1 MPENEEVQEEV
12 KVPSG
17 DDQLEFNL
25 GEDEQGA
32 EVVLSEDGKA
42 EVKVLNNTEETEAPA
57 QAPDKNA
64 TEHEEYYSTKV
75 KKRLDKMTAR
85 LREAERREQAA
96 IEYARQVQ
104 ANMQVVQQR
113 AQSLDQNYLTEFKSR
128 VDSQLAIAEANLQDA
143 VERGDGK
150 AVVEAQKLM
159 SQLVLQQERAN
170 QIAAQ
175 RQTPAQQ
182 EVPTYQ
188 FQQSLAQ
195 QNGYQQTA
203 VQPQAFQ
210 APAQFDPKAESWAEK
225 NEWFGSDEV
234 MTNGAFAIHGQLKR
248 EGFDLSSDEYY
259 DELDRRIR
267 KEFPHKFRKPQ
278 VNTDVDAPGVAPAT
292 RGSTVSQNG
301 RRSIKL
307 TPSEVAIARKL
318 GVPLEEYAKYV
329 RR

>member
-1 MPENEEVQEEV
+1 MPENEEVQQEEV

-17 DDQLEFNL
+17 EDQLNFDL
-25 GEDEQGA
+25 GENDQGA
-32 EVVLSEDGKA
+32 EVVLTEDGKA
-42 EVKVLNNTEETEAPA
+42 EVKVLNKEEPETAPQA
-57 QAPDKNA
+57 QDKG
-64 TEHEEYYSTKV
+64 TVEHEEYSVKV
-75 KKRLDKMTAR
+75 KKRLDKMTAK

-96 IEYARQVQ
+96 LEYARQIQENLQ
-104 ANMQVVQQR
+104 AVQQR
-113 AQSLDQNYLTEFKSR
+113 AHSLDQNYLTEFRSR

-150 AVVEAQKLM
+150 AVVEAQKLL

-175 RQTPAQQ
+175 RQNTPQQ
-182 EVPTYQ
+182 EAPSYQ
-188 FQQSLAQ
+188 FQQPAQ
-195 QNGYQQTA
+195 QNGYQVPT
-203 VQPQAFQ
+203 QPQAPQ

-267 KEFPHKFRKPQ
+267 KEFPHKFKKPQ

-292 RGSTVSQNG
+292 RGTSVSQNG